1 MEQITKR
8 SSNSNSLDSIL
19 EKKNQTNA
27 NDRTNHEEMSMSLM
41 KRFEMLGILVL
52 LEKIVTNLSEDF
64 DDEKEVSWFDLGL
77 FRKRTVT
84 RDEQT

>member
-8 SSNSNSLDSIL
+8 ASNSNSLDRIL

-27 NDRTNHEEMSMSLM
+27 NDRNNHEEMSMSLM